1 MDLGE
6 NSEKVEECILLSFKL
21 CEEMEHD
28 EVDSKLL
35 HDEVDSKLLC
45 VLKVERGV

>member
-35 HDEVDSKLLC
+35 C

>member
-21 CEEMEHD
+21 REEMELD
-28 EVDSKLL
+28 DVDNKLWF
-35 HDEVDSKLLC
+35 ESR
-45 VLKVERGV
+45 ERGRYK